1 MARLEDL
8 VESHDTGRVFAG
20 LQDGHLVQDLALD
33 VLGVTAL
40 AQELGGVL
48 AARLSTATSTHGCVL
63 APENIEF
70 IVTIKINLRSNT
82 GCSKR
87 KGI

>member
-8 VESHDTGRVFAG
+8 VESHDAGRVFAG

-48 AARLSTATSTHGCVL
+48 AAGLSTATSTYGCVL
-63 APENIEF
+63 APVNIQYL
-70 IVTIKINLRSNT
+70 VTIKINLRGNT
-82 GCSKR
+82 RCSKI
-87 KGI
+87 KGN